1 MSDVMQALPK
11 DSPIM
16 KAWDEYVASPEF
28 ANSKRWA
35 EAITVVAKDD
45 QQVVAHP
52 HLEGSLWAAFTAGI
66 RAGQTIAA

>member
-16 KAWDEYVASPEF
+16 KAWEAYKATTYF

-35 EAITVVAKDD
+35 GTCTISSLGGRDD
-45 QQVVAHP
+45 VQVIQQPA
-52 HLEGSLWAAFTAGI
+52 TAY
-66 RAGQTIAA
+66 